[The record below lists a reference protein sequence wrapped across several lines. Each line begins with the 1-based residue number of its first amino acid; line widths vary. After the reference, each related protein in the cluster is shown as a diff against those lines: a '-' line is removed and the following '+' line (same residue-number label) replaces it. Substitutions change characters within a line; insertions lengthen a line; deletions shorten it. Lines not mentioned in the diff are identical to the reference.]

1 MVFDI
6 KSNVLVMLVDS
17 KDDGLT
23 ACTQYWP
30 NQINSSRYLKEFT
43 VTTESEEA
51 KNGYIERDISIVE
64 TKVWLLVNVVMIIPE
79 EVRNH

>member
-1 MVFDI
+1 
-6 KSNVLVMLVDS
+6 MLVDS

-30 NQINSSRYLKEFT
+30 AQINSSRYLKEFT

-51 KNGYIERDISIVE
+51 KNGYTERDISIVE
-64 TKVWLLVNVVMIIPE
+64 TKVWLLVNIVVIMHANLYRTPHTE
-79 EVRNH
+79 CSVAV